1 MPKSNSLVSK
11 LISDAEFEV
20 ERMIGLV
27 RMAAALVLLTWVMV
41 SFQLN
46 VPSDLSLAFEPVH
59 VVLIALGGFLVIGL
73 VSFLL
78 ARARLFRTWMA
89 FALTAIDAG
98 VVSAGLYAVL
108 RTGPLSGNWLPLL
121 PGLWLAPL
129 LLALGAL
136 RYRLGVQIWGTVL
149 LVVGLATSVSVLGF
163 DPHGPTS
170 GAGQHVDHLLS
181 MPPTLVRGILL
192 SLTGLIGAL
201 GMWRARALLVQ
212 AVTETARRA
221 NLARFLPN
229 EIAPLVDSD
238 QMETWRQG
246 RRQQVAMLF
255 VDIRDSTALAEHMDP
270 QRLSIL
276 LASFRRRVLAAAV
289 ATGGVVDKFIGDG
302 ALILFGVPD
311 PRADDPA
318 RALACA
324 RELLRLLDRW
334 NIKRGF
340 NPPIR
345 VGIGVHAGQVY
356 CGLVGDETRL
366 EFTVLGDPVNVA
378 ARIEQA
384 TKRFTLPLLASQ
396 PVVAAAQELDG
407 WNVVSIE
414 PLRGR
419 TEALTILAPTPK

>member
-1 MPKSNSLVSK
+1 
-11 LISDAEFEV
+11 
-20 ERMIGLV
+20 
-27 RMAAALVLLTWVMV
+27 
-41 SFQLN
+41 
-46 VPSDLSLAFEPVH
+46 
-59 VVLIALGGFLVIGL
+59 
-73 VSFLL
+73 
-78 ARARLFRTWMA
+78 MA

-108 RTGPLSGNWLPLL
+108 RAGPLSGNWLPLL

-163 DPHGPTS
+163 EPHGPAS

-414 PLRGR
+414 PLGGR